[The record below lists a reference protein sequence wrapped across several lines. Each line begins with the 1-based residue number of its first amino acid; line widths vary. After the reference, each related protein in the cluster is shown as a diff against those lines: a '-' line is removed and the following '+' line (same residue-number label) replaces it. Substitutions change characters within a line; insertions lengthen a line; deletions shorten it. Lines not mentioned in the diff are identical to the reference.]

1 MAGHSKWANMK
12 HRKARQDAKKSKIW
26 TKIIRELTVAARI
39 SPDANANPR
48 LRLAVD
54 KALSENMTRDTI
66 DRAIKRGAGMQEG
79 ENYEELVY
87 EGYGPGGVAV
97 IVETMTDNNKRTVAD
112 VRHAFT
118 KFGGNLGTSGSV
130 NYLFQRKGIL
140 LFAAGVDE
148 DTLLESALE
157 AGADDVQTH
166 SDGSIEVITSPESY
180 NQVKDALL
188 SAGFQPESAE
198 VTLLPD
204 TRAEL
209 DAENA
214 VKFIKMLDAL
224 EDSDDVQN
232 VFHNAEISEAL
243 MAELEL

>member
-26 TKIIRELTVAARI
+26 TKIIRELTVAARS
-39 SPDANANPR
+39 SPDTSANPR

-79 ENYEELVY
+79 DNYEELVY

-118 KFGGNLGTSGSV
+118 KYGGNLGTTGSV
-130 NYLFQRKGIL
+130 NYLFHRKGV
-140 LFAAGVDE
+140 LFFAPGIDE
-148 DTLLESALE
+148 DALLDVALE
-157 AGADDVQTH
+157 AGADDVQTQP
-166 SDGSIEVITSPESY
+166 DGSIEVLTSPDAY
-180 NQVKDALL
+180 NEVKDLL
-188 SAGFQPESAE
+188 AAAGFQPENAE
-198 VTLLPD
+198 ISLLPD

-214 VKFIKMLDAL
+214 AKFIKMLDAL

-232 VFHNAEISEAL
+232 VYHNAEISDAI
-243 MAELEL
+243 MAELD

>member
-39 SPDANANPR
+39 SPDTAANPR

-79 ENYEELVY
+79 DNYEELVY

-118 KFGGNLGTSGSV
+118 KYGGNLGTTGSV
-130 NYLFQRKGIL
+130 NYLFHRKGVLFFAPGLDEEAL
-140 LFAAGVDE
+140 LGV
-148 DTLLESALE
+148 ALE
-157 AGADDVQTH
+157 AGADDVQTQA
-166 SDGSIEVITSPESY
+166 DGSIEVLTSPESY
-180 NQVKDALL
+180 NAVKDALVA
-188 SAGFQPESAE
+188 AGFSPENAE

-232 VFHNAEISEAL
+232 VYHNADISDAI
-243 MAELEL
+243 MAELE

>member
-26 TKIIRELTVAARI
+26 TKIIRELTVAART
-39 SPDANANPR
+39 SPDTSANPR

-66 DRAIKRGAGMQEG
+66 DRAVKRGAGMQEG
-79 ENYEELVY
+79 DNYEELVY

-118 KFGGNLGTSGSV
+118 KYGGNLGTTGSV
-130 NYLFQRKGIL
+130 SYLFHRKGV
-140 LFAAGVDE
+140 LFFAPGIDE
-148 DTLLESALE
+148 DQLLDVALE
-157 AGADDVQTH
+157 AGADDVQTQP
-166 SDGSIEVITSPESY
+166 DGSIEVLTSPDAY
-180 NQVKDALL
+180 NEVKDALTA
-188 SAGFQPESAE
+188 AGFKAENAE
-198 VTLLPD
+198 VTLVPD
-204 TRAEL
+204 THAEL
-209 DAENA
+209 EADNA

-232 VFHNAEISEAL
+232 VYHNAEISDAI
-243 MAELEL
+243 MAELD

>member
-39 SPDANANPR
+39 SPDTSANPR

-79 ENYEELVY
+79 DNYEELVY

-118 KFGGNLGTSGSV
+118 KYGGNLGTTGSV
-130 NYLFQRKGIL
+130 SYLFHRKGV
-140 LFAAGVDE
+140 LFFAPGLDE
-148 DTLLESALE
+148 DQLLDVALE
-157 AGADDVQTH
+157 AGADDVQTQP
-166 SDGSIEVITSPESY
+166 DGSIEVLTSPEAY
-180 NQVKDALL
+180 NEVKDALTA
-188 SAGFQPESAE
+188 AGFKAESAE
-198 VTLLPD
+198 VTLVPD
-204 TRAEL
+204 THAEL
-209 DAENA
+209 DADNA

-232 VFHNAEISEAL
+232 VYHNAEISDAI
-243 MAELEL
+243 MAELD